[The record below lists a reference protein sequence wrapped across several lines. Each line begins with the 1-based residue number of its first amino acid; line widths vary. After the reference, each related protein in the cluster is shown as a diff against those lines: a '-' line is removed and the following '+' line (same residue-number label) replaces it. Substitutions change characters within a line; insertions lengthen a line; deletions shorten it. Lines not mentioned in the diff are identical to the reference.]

1 MTEYLVLLKLN
12 PGKTID
18 VLNELRSLPDK
29 PRPGVDLCYTLNVF
43 GTWDVG
49 VWFDAENTKQAVDF
63 VQRKIRK
70 ISGVTNAYTL
80 PTFPHGKM
88 SQRIY
93 PGEEVRQKA
102 EKTE

>member
-12 PGKTID
+12 LGKTLD
-18 VLNELRSLPDK
+18 VLDELRRLPDK
-29 PRPGVDLCYTLNVF
+29 PSPGVDLCYTLNIF
-43 GTWDVG
+43 GTWDIG
-49 VWFDAENTKQAVDF
+49 VWFDAENTSQALDF

-70 ISGVTNAYTL
+70 ISGVTDAYTL

-93 PGEEVRQKA
+93 PAEEAPQKA
-102 EKTE
+102 EKKE